1 VWQNVSVGHTEINIL
16 SLIIEKFKSNCVCM
30 FLFQYIDNDETLEKL
45 CWTQNVFH
53 LCQVENIFG
62 MRAHIVSFAEDECR

>member
-1 VWQNVSVGHTEINIL
+1 MWQNGSGRHTEINIL
-16 SLIIEKFKSNCVCM
+16 SWIIDKFNCVCV

-53 LCQVENIFG
+53 LCQVQNIFG
-62 MRAHIVSFAEDECR
+62 MRTHCEFCRR

>member
-1 VWQNVSVGHTEINIL
+1 VIAFAISTIPRTQLCGRMVR
-16 SLIIEKFKSNCVCM
+16 IIDKFNCVCI

-53 LCQVENIFG
+53 LCQVQNIFG
-62 MRAHIVSFAEDECR
+62 MRTREFCSR